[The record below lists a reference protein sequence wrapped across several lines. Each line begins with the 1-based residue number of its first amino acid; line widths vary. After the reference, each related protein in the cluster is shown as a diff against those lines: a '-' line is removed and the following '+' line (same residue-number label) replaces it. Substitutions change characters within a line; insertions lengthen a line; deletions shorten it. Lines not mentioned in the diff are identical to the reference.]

1 MENFLERFDSYL
13 FAVKNASLHTRR
25 NYRADLNQFIAFLQE
40 NEIKVWHDGDV
51 NVNEINPSII
61 RSFLTCLHKKN
72 RKTTIARKLASLKSF
87 FKFLTKEGVVTSDP
101 VKLISAPKPENFI
114 PTFLTIDEIFSL
126 IEQPDKESILGRRD
140 RAILELMYSCGLR
153 VSELVSLNHENLD
166 LPERIIKV
174 KGKGGKERILPVG
187 TKALEA
193 INDYLLFSNSS
204 EKNKENAKSCPALFL
219 NNRGGRLTTRS
230 IARMINKYVNR
241 SSFSHPVHPHAIR
254 HTFATHMLDAGADL
268 RTIQEFLGHSSLS
281 TTQKYTH
288 VSIDRLMEVYDK
300 THPRAKRE
308 KNLQ

>member
-1 MENFLERFDSYL
+1 MEDFLERFDSYL

-25 NYRADLNQFIAFLQE
+25 NYRADLNQFITFLQK
-40 NEIKVWHDGDV
+40 NEKKLWNNGHPK
-51 NVNEINPSII
+51 VNEINPSII
-61 RSFLTCLHKKN
+61 RSFLACLHKKN

-87 FKFLTKEGVVTSDP
+87 FKFLIKEGVLTSDP
-101 VKLISAPKPENFI
+101 AQLISAPKPEKFI
-114 PTFLTIDEIFSL
+114 PTFLSIDEIFSL
-126 IEQPDKESILGRRD
+126 IEQPDKESILSRRD

-153 VSELVSLNHENLD
+153 VSELVNLNHEDLN
-166 LPERIIKV
+166 LPERLIKV
-174 KGKGGKERILPVG
+174 KGKGGKERILPMG
-187 TKALEA
+187 TKAREA
-193 INDYLLFSNSS
+193 INDYLLLSNSS
-204 EKNKENAKSCPALFL
+204 EKNAESCTALFL

-241 SSFSHPVHPHAIR
+241 SSFFHPVHPHAIR

-300 THPRAKRE
+300 THPRAKR
-308 KNLQ
+308 

>member
-25 NYRADLNQFIAFLQE
+25 NYRADLNQFIAFLQK
-40 NEIKVWHDGDV
+40 NEIKLWNNGHPK
-51 NVNEINPSII
+51 VNEINPSII

-101 VKLISAPKPENFI
+101 TQLISAPKPEKFI
-114 PTFLTIDEIFSL
+114 PTFLSIDEIFSL
-126 IEQPDKESILGRRD
+126 IEQPDKESILSRRD

-153 VSELVSLNHENLD
+153 VSELVSLNREDLN
-166 LPERIIKV
+166 LPERLIKV
-174 KGKGGKERILPVG
+174 KGKGGKERILPMG
-187 TKALEA
+187 TKAREA
-193 INDYLLFSNSS
+193 INDYLLLSNSS
-204 EKNKENAKSCPALFL
+204 EKNAESCTALFL

-241 SSFSHPVHPHAIR
+241 SSFFRPVHPHAIR

-300 THPRAKRE
+300 AHPRAKR
-308 KNLQ
+308 

>member
-1 MENFLERFDSYL
+1 MEDFLERFDSYL

-25 NYRADLNQFIAFLQE
+25 NYRADLNQFIAFLQK
-40 NEIKVWHDGDV
+40 NEKKLWNNGHPK
-51 NVNEINPSII
+51 VNEINPSII
-61 RSFLTCLHKKN
+61 RSFLACLHKKN

-87 FKFLTKEGVVTSDP
+87 FKFLIKEGVLTSDP
-101 VKLISAPKPENFI
+101 AQLISAPKPEKFI
-114 PTFLTIDEIFSL
+114 PTFLSIDEIFSL
-126 IEQPDKESILGRRD
+126 IEQPDKESILSRRD

-153 VSELVSLNHENLD
+153 VSELVNLNHEDLN
-166 LPERIIKV
+166 LPERLIKV
-174 KGKGGKERILPVG
+174 KGKGGKERILPMG
-187 TKALEA
+187 TKAREA
-193 INDYLLFSNSS
+193 INDYLLLSNSS
-204 EKNKENAKSCPALFL
+204 EKNAESCTALFL

-241 SSFSHPVHPHAIR
+241 SSFFHPVHPHAIR

-300 THPRAKRE
+300 THPRAKR
-308 KNLQ
+308 

>member
-1 MENFLERFDSYL
+1 MEDFIERFDSYL

-25 NYRADLNQFIAFLQE
+25 NYRADLNQFITFLQK
-40 NEIKVWHDGDV
+40 NEKKLWNNGYPK
-51 NVNEINPSII
+51 VNEINPSII
-61 RSFLTCLHKKN
+61 RSFLACLHKKN

-87 FKFLTKEGVVTSDP
+87 FKFLIKEGVLTSDP
-101 VKLISAPKPENFI
+101 AQLISAPKPEKFI
-114 PTFLTIDEIFSL
+114 PTFLSIDEIFSL
-126 IEQPDKESILGRRD
+126 IEQPDKESILSRRD

-153 VSELVSLNHENLD
+153 VSELVSLNREDLN
-166 LPERIIKV
+166 LPERLIKV
-174 KGKGGKERILPVG
+174 KGKGGKERILPMG
-187 TKALEA
+187 TKAREA
-193 INDYLLFSNSS
+193 INDYLLLSNSS
-204 EKNKENAKSCPALFL
+204 EKNAESCTALFL

-241 SSFSHPVHPHAIR
+241 SSFFHPVHPHAIR

-300 THPRAKRE
+300 THPRAKR
-308 KNLQ
+308 

>member
-1 MENFLERFDSYL
+1 MENFLEKFDSYL

-25 NYRADLNQFIAFLQE
+25 SYRNDLNQFVAFLKK
-40 NEIKVWHDGDV
+40 NERKLWNNGHPKL
-51 NVNEINPSII
+51 NEINPSII
-61 RSFLTCLHKKN
+61 RSFLSFLHKKN
-72 RKTTIARKLASLKSF
+72 RKTTIARKLAALKSF
-87 FKFLTKEGVVTSDP
+87 FKFLTKEGVVTSNP
-101 VKLISAPKPENFI
+101 AQPISTPKAESFI
-114 PTFLTIDEIFSL
+114 PTFLSIDEIFSL
-126 IEQPDKESILGRRD
+126 VEKPDKEDILSRRD

-153 VSELVSLNHENLD
+153 VSEVVSLNRNDMDRKEKAV
-166 LPERIIKV
+166 KV

-187 TKALEA
+187 EKALEA
-193 INDYLLFSNSS
+193 VNDYLRVSNSAQK
-204 EKNKENAKSCPALFL
+204 KNAQSAACPALFL

-230 IARMINKYVNR
+230 IARMINKYVNC

-300 THPRAKRE
+300 AHPRAKI
-308 KNLQ
+308 